1 MGQKNKIDK
10 LLLVLAIKIKLI
22 NYYVLIKPSLLAM
35 YLGDTS
41 VTLILHWV
49 FGQKIGIFFHKGK

>member
-22 NYYVLIKPSLLAM
+22 NYYVLIKPSLLA
-35 YLGDTS
+35 
-41 VTLILHWV
+41 
-49 FGQKIGIFFHKGK
+49 IFFCDADLTLSLWAKNRNLFLQK